1 MRAITGPR
9 GAICALA
16 LLASACVPIPFRDQ
30 VWKEVPDTAEG
41 QTAAAPSAR
50 LVIGDTVRVRTRQ
63 GKIHLFRVYKIE
75 NEAFYGI
82 ARNKK
87 TYRVGYG
94 ALTSMEVLRAE
105 STVEW
110 VPVGFGLHGL
120 GNISPAVGAGAMHVV
135 SLALLLIMALW
146 RRVAVPRS
154 ASGGRRAPAGLSG
167 RAPQGCV
174 SR

>member
-1 MRAITGPR
+1 MRAIIGLR
-9 GAICALA
+9 AALCALG

-30 VWKEVPDTAEG
+30 VWKDVPATAEG
-41 QTAAAPSAR
+41 QTAAAPAAR

-75 NEAFYGI
+75 DEAFYGI

-120 GNISPAVGAGAMHVV
+120 GNISPAVGAGALHAL

-146 RRVAVPRS
+146 RRIAMPHS
-154 ASGGRRAPAGLSG
+154 ASGGRRACAGPCD
-167 RAPQGCV
+167 RAPLGHG